1 MPRAVCAKA
10 GAQLNCTLAVNRI
23 SSRLRNLSNM
33 STHILS
39 TVPSMVWFDAPA
51 ETWDWRSALPLG
63 NGRLGALVHGSV
75 HGILEDESIILNE
88 DSVWTRLKW
97 NHNNPSALEAL
108 PRVRDLLFEGRAR
121 EALELAENQMMGVPS
136 RVQPYQPLGTLNF
149 RFKPRGAAHNYRRE
163 LNLDSAIVR
172 VEYTQD
178 NIAFR
183 REVFCS
189 AVDQVL
195 VVRLTCEASN
205 SDSDNLDFTANLWR
219 AWDAQA
225 ENVTANQQFLRGQA
239 GTQGPPFA
247 PLTRIIYADANCA
260 RAWGAQ
266 AKNVNANQQ
275 CRRGQAGTQGT
286 RFAALMRIIDED
298 GIGAIEAHGDK
309 LLVRGTRAITI
320 LLSARTDYRSENP
333 EAECR
338 HDIESAASHSFDEL
352 KMRHLA
358 EHQSWFRRARV
369 ELHDATE
376 DESVALLPTDKRLK
390 RVREGASDAA
400 LASLYFDF
408 GRYLL
413 IASSRPGTLPAN
425 LQGIWNP
432 LMDPPWASDFHT
444 NINIQMNYWPS
455 GVCNLSECQT
465 ALFDW
470 MESLVAPGRETAR
483 VHYGCEGFVVHHVS
497 DPWGWTVPGDIART
511 GVWPMGGAWL
521 CDHVWEQWLF
531 DGDETWLRVRGFPLL
546 RENAL
551 FLMDFLVEDES
562 GMLVS
567 GPSSSPENTYYLSDG
582 TEGALCMAPSMD
594 TQIIRETLGH
604 CLEAA
609 RILKIE
615 NELQKRIEAALS
627 RLPEHKI
634 GKHGQLQEWVEDYD
648 EPDPGHRHISHLFA
662 LHPGTQISPRRTPE
676 LAQAAV
682 TTLERRLEHGGAS
695 TGWSAAWI
703 ACHRARLNQAE
714 EAHAA
719 FLHLL
724 RHSTGC
730 NLMGGA
736 QRAMRARH

>member
-1 MPRAVCAKA
+1 
-10 GAQLNCTLAVNRI
+10 
-23 SSRLRNLSNM
+23 
-33 STHILS
+33 
-39 TVPSMVWFDAPA
+39 
-51 ETWDWRSALPLG
+51 
-63 NGRLGALVHGSV
+63 
-75 HGILEDESIILNE
+75 
-88 DSVWTRLKW
+88 
-97 NHNNPSALEAL
+97 
-108 PRVRDLLFEGRAR
+108 
-121 EALELAENQMMGVPS
+121 
-136 RVQPYQPLGTLNF
+136 
-149 RFKPRGAAHNYRRE
+149 
-163 LNLDSAIVR
+163 
-172 VEYTQD
+172 
-178 NIAFR
+178 
-183 REVFCS
+183 
-189 AVDQVL
+189 
-195 VVRLTCEASN
+195 
-205 SDSDNLDFTANLWR
+205 
-219 AWDAQA
+219 
-225 ENVTANQQFLRGQA
+225 
-239 GTQGPPFA
+239 
-247 PLTRIIYADANCA
+247 
-260 RAWGAQ
+260 
-266 AKNVNANQQ
+266 
-275 CRRGQAGTQGT
+275 
-286 RFAALMRIIDED
+286 
-298 GIGAIEAHGDK
+298 
-309 LLVRGTRAITI
+309 
-320 LLSARTDYRSENP
+320 
-333 EAECR
+333 
-338 HDIESAASHSFDEL
+338 
-352 KMRHLA
+352 
-358 EHQSWFRRARV
+358 
-369 ELHDATE
+369 
-376 DESVALLPTDKRLK
+376 LK

-470 MESLVAPGRETAR
+470 METLVAPGRETAR

-531 DGDETWLRVRGFPLL
+531 DGDETWLRVHGFPLL

-551 FLMDFLVEDES
+551 FLLDFLIEDES

-567 GPSSSPENTYYLSDG
+567 GPSSSPENTYFLRDG

-615 NELQKRIEAALS
+615 NELQKRIEAALP

-634 GKHGQLQEWVEDYD
+634 GKHGQLQEWAEDYD

-714 EAHAA
+714 EAHAT

-724 RHSTGC
+724 RHSTGS
-730 NLMGGA
+730 NLMGDAHGHMQLDNVFGGTAAIAEMLLQSHDEEISLLPALPSSWPRGA
-736 QRAMRARH
+736 FHGLRARGGFEVSVNWNNSQLESATILSLRGNVCRLRAPRPVQIQNNGQVVEVQEVDGTHEFQTVAGARYESFRRSC